1 VSQILPKTRATRD
14 LSGRLVDLYPAA
26 EDTVLW
32 VLVLGRTRL
41 NESRLRYDVFAVMAS
56 IATMAN
62 SRLRDRD
69 FPVYRCDWTA
79 AGRRL
84 TGIGLPEV
92 FPTRLHLAFQH
103 PIRSSFGIVEI
114 GRGRASDVGARPF
127 MLYNHGKLIAYA
139 DAFEEISPLPD
150 TRIEVRSAEFE
161 SRVARRQRG
170 KRLPVIRLSGPGTR
184 HSIDTWNDLRSDIL
198 KFIYATIT
206 PGTFH
211 SLRREVRRQFDIAVQ
226 VSPTSAAGKHSS
238 ISAGWVTRED
248 QACPVTI
255 HISQDLPDQ
264 LKYIALAHEVA
275 HYALHFPIILAE
287 RITEQLS
294 WLVPHARCAYT
305 DQFEHYFGDGTG
317 LEEEA
322 DLLAGHLLIPPQIQL
337 TRLQRII
344 SEVGGT
350 GPYGNDDQVTHEE
363 LAWRLL
369 AEYFPERS
377 FAELSWQNYDE
388 MRALAQRE
396 LAWAR
401 SADDTG
407 DVTMYRMM
415 LRAVLRRESH
425 EGQRRSRDLVKATH
439 EFWDNVVNGSWV
451 FRPCSRDHDKQPPL
465 AEVGHRGVDWQV
477 RGPLSATQEQIPRIP
492 LVPKSTR
499 TTSQWINVLDLAQPA
514 ASVAEW
520 QRRHP
525 EHGVMLYPT
534 RTLPDAPLFGSI
546 QGLLNEPAD

>member
-1 VSQILPKTRATRD
+1 MSHILPKTRATRD
-14 LSGRLVDLYPAA
+14 ISGRLVDLYPAA
-26 EDTVLW
+26 EDTYLS
-32 VLVLGRTRL
+32 VLVLDRTRL

-56 IATMAN
+56 IAAMAN

-69 FPVYRCDWTA
+69 FPVYRCDWTTG
-79 AGRRL
+79 GRRL
-84 TGIGLPEV
+84 TGIGLPEI
-92 FPTRLHLAFQH
+92 FPAHLHLAFQR
-103 PIRSSFGIVEI
+103 PIRDSAGIVEI

-150 TRIEVRSAEFE
+150 SSIEVRSAEFKP
-161 SRVARRQRG
+161 RVARRRRG
-170 KRLPVIRLSGPGTR
+170 ERPPVIRRSGPGER

-198 KFIYATIT
+198 KFIHATIT
-206 PGTFH
+206 TGTFH
-211 SLRREVRRQFDIAVQ
+211 SLRREVARQFDITVR
-226 VSPTSAAGKHSS
+226 VSPTSVAGKHSS

-248 QACPVTI
+248 QACPVVI

-264 LKYIALAHEVA
+264 LKYVALAHEVA

-294 WLVPHARCAYT
+294 WLVPHARCVYA
-305 DQFEHYFGDGTG
+305 DQFEHYFGDGSG
-317 LEEEA
+317 LEEQA

-337 TRLQRII
+337 TNLQRVV
-344 SEVGGT
+344 SEVGGIR
-350 GPYGNDDQVTHEE
+350 PYGNGGQVTDEE

-377 FAELSWQNYDE
+377 FAQHSWQNYDE
-388 MRALAQRE
+388 MRDLAQRE

-401 SADDTG
+401 SANDTG

-415 LRAVLRRESH
+415 LRAALSRESP
-425 EGQRRSRDLVKATH
+425 GAQRKSRDLVTAIH
-439 EFWDNVVNGSWV
+439 EFWDSVANGSWI
-451 FRPCSRDHDKQPPL
+451 FAPCSRDHDKQLSL

-477 RGPLSATQEQIPRIP
+477 RGPLSATREQMRRIP
-492 LVPKSTR
+492 LVPKSAR
-499 TTSQWINVLDLAQPA
+499 TTSQWVNVLDLARPA

-520 QRRHP
+520 QQRHP

-534 RTLPDAPLFGSI
+534 RALPDASLFGST
-546 QGLLNEPAD
+546 